1 MWNNH
6 DSPSPACGSG
16 SRLKPES
23 AVPKNMINF
32 GWNWGNPFRP
42 KKDIKGQLW
51 MSQTIPCS
59 CVVRWHRLFFVQ
71 YRSDPLHGV
80 WPARSL
86 WNIIV
91 YINIHTICT
100 HASYRPG
107 WCFHHQT
114 SLKSLGVINLL
125 VCIGGAKSKIAH
137 QFSARFQFG
146 VWVCL
151 KMGYRY

>member
-1 MWNNH
+1 MM
-6 DSPSPACGSG
+6 GYI
-16 SRLKPES
+16 RYRTE
-23 AVPKNMINF
+23 NF
-32 GWNWGNPFRP
+32 GLKKSFRNR
-42 KKDIKGQLW
+42 KKKSIHRIKTSSDIEKK
-51 MSQTIPCS
+51 
-59 CVVRWHRLFFVQ
+59 
-71 YRSDPLHGV
+71 
-80 WPARSL
+80 
-86 WNIIV
+86 
-91 YINIHTICT
+91 NIHTICT